1 MDLIEKSFD
10 LLTQQTAFVA
20 VRIYG
25 TSEFAG
31 TVLLVTEKEV
41 YGSLMDQWLETQLR
55 QSAREVLRRRRSEK
69 KVIASSGG
77 MLNVFFE
84 ACLPDETLLIVG
96 AGHIASPLCQMAK
109 MVGFRVVIVDDR
121 EDYANDRRFP
131 QADLILVGTFVEI
144 LRDFPFNRHTY
155 VVLVTRGHLFD
166 RDCLRE
172 ILGKPAAYIGMIGS
186 LRRLRGVFRLLEQ
199 EGCDREKLAQVHGPI
214 GLPIGAQ
221 TPDEIAVSIISEVIS
236 IRYQGPE
243 WSLSLKGLHR
253 RKDERPG
260 TLQGDPRLPQSGC
273 GRSFGNRGGN

>member
-144 LRDFPFNRHTY
+144 LRDFPFNHHTY
-155 VVLVTRGHLFD
+155 VVLVTRGHVFD
-166 RDCLRE
+166 KDCLRE
-172 ILGKPAAYIGMIGS
+172 ILGKPVAYIGMIGS
-186 LRRLRGVFRLLEQ
+186 LRRLRG
-199 EGCDREKLAQVHGPI
+199 I